1 MAALSLL
8 QLFRGDRSTVSERR
22 RLRRRPGSLTVSFN
36 PFGRD
41 PNDLTNATGILPND
55 RTHMLRAQGGVEIP
69 GVEILVGSNFQYL
82 TGTPYTGLA
91 NVTLPQG
98 VRPIYIEP
106 FGSRRLSSQEILDLR
121 ISKIFP
127 LGSTRSVEVLGDILN
142 ALNDTAEEGV
152 ATRNVFSPNFAVGT
166 DFLTPRRAML
176 GVKFSF

>member
-106 FGSRRLSSQEILDLR
+106 FGSRRLSSQ
-121 ISKIFP
+121 
-127 LGSTRSVEVLGDILN
+127 
-142 ALNDTAEEGV
+142 
-152 ATRNVFSPNFAVGT
+152 
-166 DFLTPRRAML
+166 
-176 GVKFSF
+176 

>member
-1 MAALSLL
+1 
-8 QLFRGDRSTVSERR
+8 
-22 RLRRRPGSLTVSFN
+22 
-36 PFGRD
+36 
-41 PNDLTNATGILPND
+41 
-55 RTHMLRAQGGVEIP
+55 MLRAQGGVEIP